1 MPKKTQKKTQ
11 ISVPKCEWP
20 QEFIENLKRDLI
32 TYKETRDEAGL
43 DLTMFMIL
51 NHPNI
56 FKHFED
62 IPAFNIP
69 EIEYFANRQIDLSE
83 LIPIIIQALWNLYCS
98 VSIFIYLK

>member
-11 ISVPKCEWP
+11 QKAQVIVPKCEWP
-20 QEFIENLKRDLI
+20 QEFIEKLKRDLI
-32 TYKETRDEAGL
+32 TYKEASDEAGL

-56 FKHFED
+56 FKHFEH

-83 LIPIIIQALWNLYCS
+83 LIPIIMQAL
-98 VSIFIYLK
+98 